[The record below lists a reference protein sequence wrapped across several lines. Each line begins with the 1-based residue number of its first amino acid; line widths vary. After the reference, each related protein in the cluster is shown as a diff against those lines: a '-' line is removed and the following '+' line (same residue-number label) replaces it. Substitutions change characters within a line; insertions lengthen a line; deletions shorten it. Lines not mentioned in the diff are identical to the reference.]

1 VKNAAKLIGIFALVL
16 LLGFCFWACEE
27 PKSET
32 ISNELPALTGTVSIE
47 GVTQVGQTLSINT
60 SDLGGNGDITYKWN
74 KENKNGENNDTYVI
88 QASDVGSTIT
98 VTVTR
103 SGYSGS
109 VTSAPTDI
117 ITVHTPGLAY
127 TLINNTAYSVSKG
140 TATSSVVIIPSV
152 HNGLPVVAI
161 TDSGFTSYANMTSII
176 IPNGVTRIGNYAF
189 FNCYNLTSIVIPAGV
204 TNIGNFAFDGC
215 SSLATIYYSGASGS
229 NWAGIVIGSSNT
241 SLINANRYFYSET
254 HPSTANTH
262 WRFGRNI
269 PEIWGTYGLGFSLIN
284 NGTEYSVYESTVTD
298 NEVFIPATYEGLPV
312 TSIRSDAFRGCT
324 GLTSIT
330 IPNSVTSI
338 DVRAF
343 YDCTGLTSITIPNSV
358 TGIGQEAFSGCT
370 GLTSITIGNGVTSI
384 GQTAFSGCTGL
395 TSITIGN
402 SVTSIGQSAFRGCT
416 GLTSIT
422 IPNSVTSIRSDA
434 FYGCTGLTSITIGN
448 GVTSIGNYAFYG
460 CTSLTSITIPNS
472 VTSIDRS
479 AFYGCK
485 NFNIIVASGNSFFT
499 SQNGILYNKTMT
511 QIIFASVINGS
522 FTIPNSVT
530 SIGDFAFDSCIGLTS
545 ITIPNSVTSIG
556 DFAFTGCIG
565 LTSVT
570 FMGNILEVNFS
581 SSVFGESYYNTY
593 NGDLRAKYLAG
604 GIGTYTRQAGSMT
617 WTKQ

>member
-1 VKNAAKLIGIFALVL
+1 MKNAAKLIGIFALVL

-384 GQTAFSGCTGL
+384 G
-395 TSITIGN
+395 N
-402 SVTSIGQSAFRGCT
+402 Y
-416 GLTSIT
+416 
-422 IPNSVTSIRSDA
+422 A
-434 FYGCTGLTSITIGN
+434 FYGCESLTSITIGN
-448 GVTSIGNYAFYG
+448 GVTSIGGRAFYG
-460 CTSLTSITIPNS
+460 CSSLTSITIPNS